1 VAGNRVE
8 LLPGEWAVLGVLAQ
22 DGPSHGFAVARELT
36 PEAAL
41 GSIWT
46 VARSR
51 VYRVIDDLIDQG
63 LARGA
68 GVASGNR
75 GPRRTLVEATTTGYS
90 ALEAW
95 LETPVDHVRDLR
107 AELLLKL
114 ALLHRG
120 NADPGRLLRAQR
132 TTLRAMARRLEQ
144 RVAAAEGFDRVVAAY
159 RVETVRGALRFVEGQ
174 LGSG

>member
-1 VAGNRVE
+1 VAGTKVE
-8 LLPGEWAVLGVLAQ
+8 LLPGEWAVLGVLAEG
-22 DGPSHGFAVARELT
+22 GPSHGFAIARELT
-36 PEAAL
+36 PEAEL

-51 VYRVIDDLIDQG
+51 VYRVIDDLVAI
-63 LARGA
+63 RFVRTA

-75 GPRRTLVEATTTGYS
+75 GPRRTLVEATAEGRA
-90 ALEAW
+90 ALGLW
-95 LETPVDHVRDLR
+95 VETPVDHVRDLR

-114 ALLHRG
+114 ALLHRAG
-120 NADPGRLLRAQR
+120 VDPGRLLRAQR

-174 LGSG
+174 LQGS